1 MINDLLL
8 QVLLLKVYRILL
20 ITCVIAA
27 LGIAVIAIEI
37 TFLIIIVKAFKQKNE

>member
-1 MINDLLL
+1 MITDLLL

-27 LGIAVIAIEI
+27 LGIAVIAIEMV
-37 TFLIIIVKAFKQKNE
+37 FLIILLRLLSKKNE